1 MYIIIII
8 INITTIAQKNMIHCS
23 VYRREE
29 YEYCCQVC
37 NINDEDTNCYEC
49 KRFLCYSPECSV
61 AIHGNNQKQQ
71 LLCSICYG
79 DISEKLQI
87 FYHEN
92 E

>member
-1 MYIIIII
+1 
-8 INITTIAQKNMIHCS
+8 MIHCS

-49 KRFLCYSPECSV
+49 KRFLCYSPKCSV
-61 AIHGNNQKQQ
+61 AIHGNNQQQQ
-71 LLCSICYG
+71 LLCSICYS
-79 DISEKLQI
+79 DISEKLQ